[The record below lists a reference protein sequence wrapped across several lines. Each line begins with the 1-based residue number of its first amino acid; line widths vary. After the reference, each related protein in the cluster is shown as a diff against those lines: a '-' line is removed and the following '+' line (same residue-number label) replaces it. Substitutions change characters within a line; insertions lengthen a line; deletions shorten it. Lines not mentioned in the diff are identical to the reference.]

1 MLETDDYF
9 KNNKLTKHLEF
20 KELSFVEKYLHIQFQ
35 LFVQLKELNAT

>member
-20 KELSFVEKYLHIQFQ
+20 KELSFVEKYLHIQF
-35 LFVQLKELNAT
+35 LLNFNYLCNLKN